1 MPARTMDHAFT
12 ATRNVGRADDPTYA
26 GALSFMRR
34 RYTKNVRGADAIVW
48 GIPFDAAVT
57 NRPGARFG
65 PQAIRRAA
73 AIFDNDPQYPFNRQ
87 LFETM
92 AVVDYGDCLLDT
104 GNHQKTP
111 ATIEREAAKLLKS
124 GAFLLSL
131 GGDHFVTWPLLKA
144 HAAIHGPLA
153 LVQFDAHQDTWFD
166 DGKRIDHGSF
176 VARAARE
183 GIIDADRSIQI
194 GIRTHAPEDFG
205 IKILFG
211 HEVEEMRAADIAYAI
226 VERTGGKK
234 TYVTFDIDCL
244 DPAYAPGTGTPVAGG
259 PSSAKILS
267 VLRQLN
273 QVDIVGAD
281 VVEVA
286 PAYDHADI
294 TAIAG
299 ATVAMQYLGL
309 LAERK
314 ARLETMNHNGAA
326 EVNHASGI

>member
-1 MPARTMDHAFT
+1 MPNRNIDHAFT
-12 ATRNVGRADDPTYA
+12 ARSKTGASFEPTYA

-34 RYTKNVRGADAIVW
+34 RYSKDVKGADAVIW
-48 GIPFDAAVT
+48 GVPFDAAVT

-65 PQAIRRAA
+65 PQAIRRAS
-73 AIFDNDPQYPFNRQ
+73 AIMDNDPQYPFARD
-87 LFETM
+87 LFESL

-104 GNHQKTP
+104 GNHHKTP
-111 ATIEREAAKLLKS
+111 ATIEREAAKILKS
-124 GAFLLSL
+124 GAFLLTL
-131 GGDHFVTWPLLKA
+131 GGDHFVTYPLLKS

-153 LVQFDAHQDTWFD
+153 LVQFDAHQDTWPD

-176 VARAARE
+176 VGRAVRE
-183 GIIDADRSIQI
+183 GLIDPDRSIQV
-194 GIRTHAPEDFG
+194 GIRTHAPETCG
-205 IKILFG
+205 IKIVHG
-211 HEVEEMRAADIAYAI
+211 YEIDEMRASDLAYAI
-226 VERTGGKK
+226 VERTGGIK

-259 PSSAKILS
+259 PSTARMLS
-267 VLRQLN
+267 TLRQLG
-273 QVDIVGAD
+273 QIEIVGAD

-299 ATVAMQYLGL
+299 SAVAMHYLGL

-314 ARLETMNHNGAA
+314 ARQGETAA
-326 EVNHASGI
+326 DIHHGEDI

>member
-1 MPARTMDHAFT
+1 MPAKSIDHAFT
-12 ATRNVGRADDPTYA
+12 ARSLTGRSGDPTYA

-34 RYTKNVRGADAIVW
+34 KYTKTVKGADAIVW

-73 AIFDNDPQYPFNRQ
+73 AIFDNDPQYPFHRD
-87 LFETM
+87 LFEKM

-111 ATIEREAAKLLKS
+111 GLIEREAAKLLKS

-144 HAAIHGPLA
+144 HAAVHGPLA
-153 LVQFDAHQDTWFD
+153 LVQFDAHQDTWDD

-176 VARAARE
+176 VARAVRE
-183 GIIDADRSIQI
+183 GVIDPDRSIQV
-194 GIRTHAPEDFG
+194 GIRTHAPDDFG
-205 IKILFG
+205 IKILHG
-211 HEVEEMRAADIAYAI
+211 YDVEDMRASDIAYSI
-226 VERTGGKK
+226 IERTGGKK
-234 TYVTFDIDCL
+234 TYITFDIDCL
-244 DPAYAPGTGTPVAGG
+244 DPAFAPGTGTPVAGG
-259 PSSAKILS
+259 PSTAKILS
-267 VLRQLN
+267 VLRQLG
-273 QVDIVGAD
+273 QIDIVGAD

-309 LAERK
+309 LAERM
-314 ARLETMNHNGAA
+314 ARNGATA
-326 EVNHASGI
+326 EHPAAVNHAGGI